1 MGGEEPGGSLENG
14 RCLGGCVCVTRVRG
28 ARMSWEVEGQRAG

>member
-1 MGGEEPGGSLENG
+1 MRGAWGEPGEWEMFG
-14 RCLGGCVCVTRVRG
+14 RLCVTRVRG